1 MTKLFWMQ
9 FNTGDWLKDPKLSMC
24 QPATRGIWADAIAVM
39 HEDGQSGVIA
49 GTTEQL
55 TRLLRCDGPS
65 LMAAVHD
72 LRATGTALVLIRDD
86 RITLINRRMQREAK
100 QRESN
105 RKRQKRYR
113 DKPNVTEP
121 SQQCRNPQVCNCLF
135 DSNSDCNSEK
145 KKEPEGKEKPEEMF
159 ALFWDAYPRKEA
171 KQNAWKAFKKVL
183 PDAQLMSAMIA
194 WLKLACES
202 EQWQDKSKIPH
213 PATWLNQRRW
223 EDDPPPK
230 PAPKN
235 PGGPA
240 VGQRLTPAQQREANA
255 RAVYQQVLAEQ
266 GNDDEEEP
274 ES

>member
-39 HEDGQSGVIA
+39 HEDGRSGVIA
-49 GTTEQL
+49 GTIEQL

-65 LMAAVHD
+65 LMASVHD
-72 LRATGTALVLIRDD
+72 LKTTGTAIVLIRED

-100 QRESN
+100 QRECN
-105 RKRQKRYR
+105 RRRQRRYR
-113 DKPNVTEP
+113 DGPDVTESSP
-121 SQQCRNPQVCNCLF
+121 QCRNPSVCNSLF
-135 DSNSDCNSEK
+135 DSNSDCNSENEG
-145 KKEPEGKEKPEEMF
+145 EPVGKEKSEEMF
-159 ALFWDAYPRKEA
+159 SLFWEAYPRKEA
-171 KQNAWKAFKKVL
+171 KQNAWKVFMKVR
-183 PDAQLMSAMIA
+183 PDARLVSTMIA

-230 PAPKN
+230 PAP
-235 PGGPA
+235 PSGGKPLP
-240 VGQRLTPAQQREANA
+240 GQRLTPAQQREANA
-255 RAVYQQVLAEQ
+255 RAVYQQLVEEQ
-266 GNDDEEEP
+266 HAHEGQP
-274 ES
+274 ED